1 MSAKI
6 LVIEDD
12 RAISELICMNLEAAG
27 YLPFPMLDG
36 TRAERFLMTKEAQ
49 EMALALLDIM
59 LPGKDGFA
67 LMEDL
72 KRVSIPVIC
81 LTAKDD
87 VISKVHG
94 LKAGAEDYI
103 VKPFEV
109 LELLVRIEKVLKRTG
124 RGRDK
129 LTIRDVVIDLKEHS
143 VTRQGRKVA
152 LKPLEY
158 ELLVTLASSR
168 NVALSREELL
178 IGMYDNDSI
187 HKQETDMMQLFQE
200 AAELEK
206 HYVQSQH
213 IKLEISCEM
222 DHCEVDRDLMVS
234 LLVNLIDNAI
244 HASREGD
251 VIYLIG
257 KDNVITVRDTG
268 TGIPEDDIDRI
279 TEAFYTVDKARS
291 RKEGGSGLGLFL
303 CSMIAKLHG
312 AMLQIESRMGEGT
325 EVSLTLP

>member
-12 RAISELICMNLEAAG
+12 RAISELLCMNLEAAG

-36 TRAERFLMTKEAQ
+36 VRAEQFLMTKEAQ
-49 EMALALLDIM
+49 EMSMALLDIM

-72 KRVSIPVIC
+72 KRVGIPVIC

-87 VISKVHG
+87 VISKVNG

-124 RGRDK
+124 RGRDRI
-129 LTIRDVVIDLKEHS
+129 TIRDVVIDLKEHS

-158 ELLVTLASSR
+158 ELLVTLSSSK
-168 NVALSREELL
+168 NVAFSREELL
-178 IGMYDNDSI
+178 NRIWGTDYMG
-187 HKQETDMMQLFQE
+187 ET
-200 AAELEK
+200 
-206 HYVQSQH
+206 
-213 IKLEISCEM
+213 
-222 DHCEVDRDLMVS
+222 R
-234 LLVNLIDNAI
+234 
-244 HASREGD
+244 
-251 VIYLIG
+251 
-257 KDNVITVRDTG
+257 
-268 TGIPEDDIDRI
+268 
-279 TEAFYTVDKARS
+279 TVDVHIGQL
-291 RKEGGSGLGLFL
+291 RK
-303 CSMIAKLHG
+303 KLDFHEVIRTVSKTG
-312 AMLQIESRMGEGT
+312 YRLEDGEA
-325 EVSLTLP
+325 